1 MQTSPEIDKITPAFL
16 AAQKAMKPAVKD
28 AENPH
33 FKSKY
38 ADLAAVWD
46 AFREAFQLTRIAV
59 LQDARTMENGE
70 VGVTT
75 TLLHESGQWFQFG
88 PLVIPTTKKDAHGTG
103 SAISYGKRYSLA
115 AAVGVVTEDDD
126 GNAAVEAPK
135 PARVKR
141 SGPIEYSKDSFAM
154 ALRNSISGGW
164 VKADRV
170 LGHGNEFDRGKV
182 LTFLENLLKCDVK
195 STDDFDADDWK
206 AAHKALAVWN
216 DKDPAKSVEYSS

>member
-46 AFREAFQLTRIAV
+46 AFRDAFHSSKIAV
-59 LQDARTMENGE
+59 LQDARTTESGE

-75 TLLHESGQWFQFG
+75 TLLHESGQWFSFG
-88 PLVIPTTKKDAHGTG
+88 PLVIPTAKKDAHGTG
-103 SAISYGKRYSLA
+103 SAISYGKRYALA

-126 GNAAVEAPK
+126 GNAAVEQPK
-135 PARVKR
+135 PARAR
-141 SGPIEYSKDSFAM
+141 RAPDYSEGAFII
-154 ALRNSISGGW
+154 ALRNAVTNGF
-164 VKADRV
+164 VRRDRV
-170 LGHGNEFDRGKV
+170 VSEDGHAISREKMRK
-182 LTFLENLLKCDVK
+182 FLENLMKVDVP
-195 STDDFDADDWK
+195 STDGWDAGDWK
-206 AAHKALAVWN
+206 LAMNALVRWN
-216 DKDPAKSVEYSS
+216 DKDGSATEYTT